1 MVVVEVEGWGFTTC
15 SRVWGMSRIRVFGA
29 LWGTGPGL
37 PRSKRTSEPNGK
49 EARSVGFHQS
59 HHLVFK
65 TKTNQ
70 TRTRVYSNKTT
81 TPKHT
86 RRKHMG
92 AVKALAWC
100 PWQPTLLASG
110 GGTHDAMIHVWNC
123 NTGSRVHSIET
134 PTQVTSLHFAPM
146 KKELL
151 STHGYPQFLLTS
163 LFI

>member
-59 HHLVFK
+59 QHLVFK

-81 TPKHT
+81 TSQLHNGERSTYITLTNQRDWTLAIEHRRTSDISIMSNMQHKKTTTKYYDHT
-86 RRKHMG
+86 S
-92 AVKALAWC
+92 A
-100 PWQPTLLASG
+100 
-110 GGTHDAMIHVWNC
+110 
-123 NTGSRVHSIET
+123 
-134 PTQVTSLHFAPM
+134 
-146 KKELL
+146 
-151 STHGYPQFLLTS
+151 
-163 LFI
+163 

>member
-59 HHLVFK
+59 QHLVFK

-70 TRTRVYSNKTT
+70 RRTRVYSNKTT
-81 TPKHT
+81 TSQLHNGERSTRTYMTLTTQSDWTLAIEHRRTSDISIMANRSRICST
-86 RRKHMG
+86 RRR
-92 AVKALAWC
+92 LRN
-100 PWQPTLLASG
+100 T
-110 GGTHDAMIHVWNC
+110 MI
-123 NTGSRVHSIET
+123 I
-134 PTQVTSLHFAPM
+134 L
-146 KKELL
+146 
-151 STHGYPQFLLTS
+151 
-163 LFI
+163 

>member
-1 MVVVEVEGWGFTTC
+1 MVVVEVEEWGFTTC

-59 HHLVFK
+59 QHLVFK

-81 TPKHT
+81 TSQLHNGERST
-86 RRKHMG
+86 RTYM
-92 AVKALAWC
+92 
-100 PWQPTLLASG
+100 TL
-110 GGTHDAMIHVWNC
+110 T
-123 NTGSRVHSIET
+123 
-134 PTQVTSLHFAPM
+134 TQRD
-146 KKELL
+146 
-151 STHGYPQFLLTS
+151 
-163 LFI
+163 